1 MEAALSVLVMSYIPD
16 MLSPTLMLCAACVTF
31 FGANNFSPRATA
43 ICRPILG
50 LNVIYH
56 LYLVARLVHMNEGSP
71 LFDDDHATAR
81 SVLLSLGC
89 IVIMELVAL
98 RKSGLFYLRLRL
110 RSPSELDRLRA
121 LRRARGGWLRR
132 FVVLSIFMLICTPV
146 LARSL
151 LDELCWQVTCVRMT
165 RETMLDELTDEHGG
179 AKTVDAMWSSM
190 CPKFCS

>member
-1 MEAALSVLVMSYIPD
+1 MVFATMEAALSVLVMSYIPD

-151 LDELCWQVTCVRMT
+151 CSTNFVLAGDVCP
-165 RETMLDELTDEHGG
+165 D
-179 AKTVDAMWSSM
+179 DAGDDAR
-190 CPKFCS
+190 